1 MCDSAALLPCHPDSR
16 WRRTHR
22 CRRSLAAAAYLQ
34 GTASVIRNGQQHK
47 VRSLPSP
54 RDVEL
59 VKAAFVYKRQLE
71 ERSSVL
77 RGMQRCTLD
86 SSAST
91 QVRWGCLVCCL
102 LQRARMRQDGKPII

>member
-1 MCDSAALLPCHPDSR
+1 MSPRQPLASHSPLPPLTC
-16 WRRTHR
+16 R
-22 CRRSLAAAAYLQ
+22 CRRLQ

-59 VKAAFVYKRQLE
+59 VKASFVYKRQLE

-77 RGMQRCTLD
+77 RGMQRFTLD

-91 QVRWGCLVCCL
+91 QVRWGCLLCRL
-102 LQRARMRQDGKPII
+102 RQRARMWQDGKPVI